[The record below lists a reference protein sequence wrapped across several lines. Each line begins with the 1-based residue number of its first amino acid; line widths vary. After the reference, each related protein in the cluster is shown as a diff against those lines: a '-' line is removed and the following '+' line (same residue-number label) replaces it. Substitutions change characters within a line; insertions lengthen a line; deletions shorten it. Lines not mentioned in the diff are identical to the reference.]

1 MIKSF
6 LSKLGSLKEFHVKI
20 LAIFFALIT
29 PFIMVTSGDTLGSIS
44 QYWSTQYQPLFI
56 VSNIICS
63 YFFFSLKNWKIPSIF
78 LVLVTAFNHYQFN
91 FFHNIFAVGFYFA
104 CLYSLFQNKRFI
116 IYRILFILTVPLY
129 FYSIIIGEITS
140 IIILCAHHLRVL
152 LYKESLIKKKNRTV
166 ADIKSD

>member
-56 VSNIICS
+56 MSNVICS
-63 YFFFSLKNWKIPSIF
+63 YFFFSLKNWKIPSLF
-78 LVLVTAFNHYQFN
+78 LLLVTSFNHYQFN
-91 FFHNIFAVGFYFA
+91 ILHNIFAVSFYFA
-104 CLYSLFQNKRFI
+104 CLHSLYQNKRFI
-116 IYRILFILTVPLY
+116 LYRILFILSMVLY
-129 FYSIIIGEITS
+129 PYSIILGEISS
-140 IIILCAHHLRVL
+140 IVILCSHHLRVM
-152 LYKESLIKKKNRTV
+152 LYKESLIKLRK
-166 ADIKSD
+166 DI